1 MNEQAS
7 RLIQLL
13 QLEKKELKS
22 GNAKVI
28 SVCSGKGGTGKTF
41 FAANFA
47 FALSNIGKR
56 VLLIDFDLNL
66 SNLNIILNQTSAN
79 SISEF
84 FEQRKSLDELIF
96 SYSKNLHLIFGDSGK
111 EYFPRISK
119 EIIDYF
125 FISLNKISVNYE
137 FIIIDSAAG
146 ASDITIQQ
154 LLNSDYNIIVTS
166 SEPTAVMDAYVL
178 MKLLKAE
185 NSSSIK
191 LVVINKASDEEDGRN
206 SFQNIFVACKHFL
219 EEEPIH
225 LGSISFDIEAHKS
238 VVNQQLLLEND
249 GTAKSSMEI
258 KFIAK
263 SFVEFVQVANNN
275 QRTFSH

>member
-125 FISLNKISVNYE
+125 FISLNKISVNYD

-225 LGSISFDIEAHKS
+225 LGSISFDIAAHKS

-249 GTAKSSMEI
+249 ETAKSSMEI

>member
-125 FISLNKISVNYE
+125 FISLNKISVNYD

-219 EEEPIH
+219 EEEPIN
-225 LGSISFDIEAHKS
+225 LGSISFDIAAHKS

>member
-125 FISLNKISVNYE
+125 FISLNKISVNYD

-206 SFQNIFVACKHFL
+206 SFQNIFVACKYFL
-219 EEEPIH
+219 EEEPIN
-225 LGSISFDIEAHKS
+225 LGSISFDIAAHKS

-249 GTAKSSMEI
+249 ETAKSSMEI

>member
-125 FISLNKISVNYE
+125 FISLNKISVNYD

-166 SEPTAVMDAYVL
+166 PEPTAVMDAYVL

-219 EEEPIH
+219 EEEPIY

-249 GTAKSSMEI
+249 ETAKSSMEI

>member
-66 SNLNIILNQTSAN
+66 SNLNIILNQTFAN

-125 FISLNKISVNYE
+125 FISLNKISVNYD

-166 SEPTAVMDAYVL
+166 PEPTAVMDAYVL

-225 LGSISFDIEAHKS
+225 LGSISFDIAAHKS

-249 GTAKSSMEI
+249 ETAKSSMEI

>member
-13 QLEKKELKS
+13 QLEKKDLTS
-22 GNAKVI
+22 SNAKVI
-28 SVCSGKGGTGKTF
+28 SICSGKGGTGKTF

-47 FALSNIGKR
+47 FALSNLGKKI
-56 VLLIDFDLNL
+56 LLIDFDLNL
-66 SNLNIILNQTSAN
+66 SNLNIILNQTTEN

-84 FEQRKSLDELIF
+84 FEQRKSLEELIF
-96 SYSKNLHLIFGDSGK
+96 KYSKSLHLIFGDSGK

-125 FISLNKISVNYE
+125 FISINKISTNYD
-137 FIIIDSAAG
+137 FIIVDSSAG
-146 ASDITIQQ
+146 ASDVTIQQ

-178 MKLLKAE
+178 IKLLKAE

-191 LVVINKASDEEDGRN
+191 LIVINKASDVEEGKN
-206 SFQNIFVACKHFL
+206 SFNNIFIACKHFL

-225 LGSISFDIEAHKS
+225 LGTISFDYSAHQS
-238 VVNQQLLLEND
+238 IVNQQLLVEHD
-249 GTAKSSMEI
+249 KEAKSSDEI
-258 KFIAK
+258 KTISKNFI
-263 SFVEFVQVANNN
+263 EFVQVANNN
-275 QRTFSH
+275 QRSFPR

>member
-66 SNLNIILNQTSAN
+66 SNLNIILNQTFAN

-125 FISLNKISVNYE
+125 FISLNKISVNYD

-166 SEPTAVMDAYVL
+166 PEPTAVMDAYVL

-225 LGSISFDIEAHKS
+225 LGSISFDIAAHKS

-249 GTAKSSMEI
+249 ETAKSSMEL

-263 SFVEFVQVANNN
+263 NFVEFVQVANNN
-275 QRTFSH
+275 QSTFSH

>member
-125 FISLNKISVNYE
+125 FISLNKISVNYD

-225 LGSISFDIEAHKS
+225 LGSISFDIAAHKS

>member
-125 FISLNKISVNYE
+125 FISLNKISVNYD

-166 SEPTAVMDAYVL
+166 PEPTAVMDAYVL

-225 LGSISFDIEAHKS
+225 LGSISFDIAAHKS

>member
-13 QLEKKELKS
+13 QLEKKGLKS

-28 SVCSGKGGTGKTF
+28 SICSGKGGTGKTF

-47 FALSNIGKR
+47 FALSKIGKR

-66 SNLNIILNQTSAN
+66 SNLNIILNQTYEN

-84 FEQRKSLDELIF
+84 FEQRKSLDELII
-96 SYSKNLHLIFGDSGK
+96 SYSQNLHLIFGDSGK
-111 EYFPRISK
+111 EYFPRVSK

-125 FISLNKISVNYE
+125 FISLNKISVNYD

-191 LVVINKASDEEDGRN
+191 MVVINKSSDEEDGRN

-219 EEEPIH
+219 EEEPIY
-225 LGSISFDIEAHKS
+225 LGSISFDLAAHKS

-249 GTAKSSMEI
+249 ETAPSSKEI
-258 KFIAK
+258 KSIAK
-263 SFVEFVQVANNN
+263 SFVEFVQMANNN
-275 QRTFSH
+275 HRTFSH

>member
-125 FISLNKISVNYE
+125 FISLNKISVNYD

-166 SEPTAVMDAYVL
+166 PEPTAVMDAYVL

-225 LGSISFDIEAHKS
+225 LGSISFDIAAHKS

-249 GTAKSSMEI
+249 ETAKSSMEI

>member
-125 FISLNKISVNYE
+125 FISLNKISVNYD

-166 SEPTAVMDAYVL
+166 PEPTAVMDAYVL

>member
-125 FISLNKISVNYE
+125 FISLNKISVNYD

-166 SEPTAVMDAYVL
+166 PEPTAVMDAYVL

-191 LVVINKASDEEDGRN
+191 LVVINKAPDEEDGRN

-225 LGSISFDIEAHKS
+225 LGSISFDIAAHKS

>member
-125 FISLNKISVNYE
+125 FISLNKISVNYD

-249 GTAKSSMEI
+249 ETAKSSMEL

-263 SFVEFVQVANNN
+263 NFVEFVQVANNN

>member
-125 FISLNKISVNYE
+125 FISLNKISVNYD

-219 EEEPIH
+219 EEEPIY
-225 LGSISFDIEAHKS
+225 LGSISFDIAAHKS

-249 GTAKSSMEI
+249 ETAKSSMEL

-263 SFVEFVQVANNN
+263 NFVEFVQVANNN

>member
-47 FALSNIGKR
+47 FALSNTGKR

-125 FISLNKISVNYE
+125 FISLNKISVNYD

-166 SEPTAVMDAYVL
+166 PEPTAVMDAYVL

-225 LGSISFDIEAHKS
+225 LGSISFDIAAHKS

-249 GTAKSSMEI
+249 ETAKSSMEI

>member
-22 GNAKVI
+22 DNAKVI

-125 FISLNKISVNYE
+125 FISLNKISVNYD

-225 LGSISFDIEAHKS
+225 LGSISFDIAAHKS

-249 GTAKSSMEI
+249 ETAKSSMEI

>member
-125 FISLNKISVNYE
+125 FISLNKISVNYD

-166 SEPTAVMDAYVL
+166 PEPTAVMDAYVL

-219 EEEPIH
+219 EEEPIY
-225 LGSISFDIEAHKS
+225 LGSISFDIAAHKS

-249 GTAKSSMEI
+249 ETAKSSMEI

>member
-125 FISLNKISVNYE
+125 FISLNKISVNYD

-219 EEEPIH
+219 EEEPIY
-225 LGSISFDIEAHKS
+225 LGSISFDIAAHKS

-249 GTAKSSMEI
+249 ETAKSSIEI

>member
-84 FEQRKSLDELIF
+84 FEQRKSLDELII
-96 SYSKNLHLIFGDSGK
+96 SYSQNLHLIFGDSGK

-125 FISLNKISVNYE
+125 FISLNKISVNYD

-219 EEEPIH
+219 EEEPIY
-225 LGSISFDIEAHKS
+225 LGSISFDIAAHKS

-249 GTAKSSMEI
+249 ETAKSSMEL

-263 SFVEFVQVANNN
+263 NFVEFVQVANNN

>member
-125 FISLNKISVNYE
+125 FISLNKISVNYD

-219 EEEPIH
+219 EEEPIY
-225 LGSISFDIEAHKS
+225 LGSISFDIAAHKS

-249 GTAKSSMEI
+249 ETAKSSMEI

>member
-84 FEQRKSLDELIF
+84 FEQRKSLDELII
-96 SYSKNLHLIFGDSGK
+96 SYSQNLHLIFGDSGK
-111 EYFPRISK
+111 EYFPRVSK

-125 FISLNKISVNYE
+125 FISLNKISVNYD

-219 EEEPIH
+219 EEEPIY
-225 LGSISFDIEAHKS
+225 LGSISFDIAAHKS

-249 GTAKSSMEI
+249 ETAKSSMEI

-263 SFVEFVQVANNN
+263 SFVEFVQVAKNN

>member
-125 FISLNKISVNYE
+125 FISLNKISVNYD

-219 EEEPIH
+219 EEEPIY
-225 LGSISFDIEAHKS
+225 LGSISFDIAAHKS

>member
-125 FISLNKISVNYE
+125 FISLNKISVNYD
-137 FIIIDSAAG
+137 FIIIDSAVG

-166 SEPTAVMDAYVL
+166 PEPTAVMDAYVL

-219 EEEPIH
+219 EEEPIY

-249 GTAKSSMEI
+249 ETAKSSMEI

>member
-84 FEQRKSLDELIF
+84 FEQRKSLDELII
-96 SYSKNLHLIFGDSGK
+96 SYSQNLHLIFGDSGK

-125 FISLNKISVNYE
+125 FISLNKISVNYD

-219 EEEPIH
+219 EEEPIY

-249 GTAKSSMEI
+249 ETAKSSMEI